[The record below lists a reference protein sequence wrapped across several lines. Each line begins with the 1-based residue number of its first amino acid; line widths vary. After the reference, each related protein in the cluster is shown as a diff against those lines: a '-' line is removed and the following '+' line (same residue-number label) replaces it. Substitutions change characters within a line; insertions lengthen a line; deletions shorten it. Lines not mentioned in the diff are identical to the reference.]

1 MIYKYDDEI
10 GYKYISIHRKVIEFD
25 PMNTDNP
32 IILDYIDS
40 FKMHRNNSS
49 LLIDLIEAE
58 YRRYEVNSQDLP
70 ISLLTIL
77 HSMNI
82 AWVDLIHQ
90 MIFTD
95 CAYDTFHAEYGY
107 ILNNIIINDTPD
119 VKDSMIYRTFGSGT
133 SIFHLAG
140 KLWILNKYKEFYT
153 NNKNNMD
160 LDQELKYIFNSYR
173 RLEDCFG
180 SDRQYCIL
188 YMSDFSGITLKE
200 YLEKFTVDLLEN
212 RCDNINE
219 TNKDI

>member
-1 MIYKYDDEI
+1 MNDFVYSYDGDI
-10 GYKYISIHRKVIEFD
+10 GYRYLAIHKRAIEFD

-49 LLIDLIEAE
+49 LFSDVIEAE
-58 YRRYEVNSQDLP
+58 YKKFDITLHELP
-70 ISLLTIL
+70 ISFLSVLHTI
-77 HSMNI
+77 NI
-82 AWVDLIHQ
+82 SWIDLIHQ

-95 CAYDTFHAEYGY
+95 SAYETFHAEYGA
-107 ILNNIIINDTPD
+107 IIDRVIINDTPD

-200 YLEKFTVDLLEN
+200 YLEKFTVELVEMGIQN
-212 RCDNINE
+212 G
-219 TNKDI
+219 